1 MTFNG
6 VKRYTKYE
14 FSDFLAAGMQMALV
28 ICLDF
33 TASNGIPSNNK
44 SLHYT
49 TTYKKSQYEEALQ

>member
-1 MTFNG
+1 M
-6 VKRYTKYE
+6 KRYTKYE